1 MKYYVVLLLLFS
13 ICYIN
18 TTAQTDEQ
26 IIAQI
31 FEENLGSGHT
41 YKNLEYL
48 TKNIGNRIN
57 GSPQLAA
64 AIEYSKQLML
74 SYDFDTVYLQPVM
87 IPNWKRAEPEIV
99 RIINST
105 SLGNKKLNCISFGNS
120 IGTGPDGIF
129 GEVVEF
135 NGLES
140 LKQAKE
146 DEIRGKI
153 VFLNKSIN
161 QKNFDVLGEYGK
173 NIGLRQEGASVAAG
187 KGAIAFILRSLSTGT
202 DHIAHTGQMSY
213 TNADGKIPA
222 LAIGYSEANLLSEL
236 VIKEPEIHLYIE
248 THCERYDDVMSY
260 NLIGELKGTEYTD
273 EVIVVGGHI
282 DSWDVGE
289 GAHDDGAGCV
299 QSIEVVRTFKTLKID
314 PKHTIR
320 VILWVDE
327 ENEQNGA
334 IDYAKMSKRMNTK
347 HIAAIESDFGGF
359 LPLGFYINT
368 NNETALRSINSWKKY
383 FLPYE
388 MSQFI
393 EGYAGVDIA
402 LLKNDD
408 ILLLTLKTNL
418 QPYASIYH
426 SKKDVFEIVDKR
438 ELALG
443 AAAMTSIVYLIDKY
457 GLE

>member
-1 MKYYVVLLLLFS
+1 MKYHVVLLLLLS

-31 FEENLGSGHT
+31 FEENLGSGHA

-48 TKNIGNRIN
+48 TKRIGNRIN

-74 SYDFDTVYLQPVM
+74 RYNFDTVYLQPVM
-87 IPNWKRAEPEIV
+87 TPNWKRGKPEIV

-105 SLGNKKLNCISFGNS
+105 SLGNKQLNCISFGNS

-129 GEVVEF
+129 GEVLEF
-135 NGLES
+135 KGLES
-140 LKQAKE
+140 LKQAEE

-236 VIKEPEIHLYIE
+236 VIKEPEIQLYIE
-248 THCERYDDVMSY
+248 THCERYNDVMSY
-260 NLIGELKGTEYTD
+260 NLIGELKGTGYPD

-299 QSIEVVRTFKTLKID
+299 QSIEVVRTFKSLKID

-320 VILWVDE
+320 VIL
-327 ENEQNGA
+327 
-334 IDYAKMSKRMNTK
+334 
-347 HIAAIESDFGGF
+347 
-359 LPLGFYINT
+359 
-368 NNETALRSINSWKKY
+368 
-383 FLPYE
+383 
-388 MSQFI
+388 
-393 EGYAGVDIA
+393 
-402 LLKNDD
+402 
-408 ILLLTLKTNL
+408 
-418 QPYASIYH
+418 
-426 SKKDVFEIVDKR
+426 
-438 ELALG
+438 
-443 AAAMTSIVYLIDKY
+443 
-457 GLE
+457 